1 MTDYQAA
8 LKALVAGEQPTI
20 EVPAEDF
27 MAFRQAWLDFPKH
40 QSIVGAAHRGG
51 SVTYHYEQN

>member
-8 LKALVAGEQPTI
+8 LKALVAGKQQTI

-27 MAFRQAWLDFPKH
+27 MTFRQAWLDFPKH
-40 QSIVGAAHRGG
+40 QRVVGAAHRGG
-51 SVTYHYEQN
+51 TVTYHYEKN